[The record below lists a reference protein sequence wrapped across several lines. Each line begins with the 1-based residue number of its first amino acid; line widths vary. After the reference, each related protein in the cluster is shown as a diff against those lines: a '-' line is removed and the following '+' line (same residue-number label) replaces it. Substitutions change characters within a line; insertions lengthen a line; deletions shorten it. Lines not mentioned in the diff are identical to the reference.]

1 MKFLFNKGSLKMF
14 SSQRKSATAQASLLR
29 PHRALQGR
37 AALVTGASRGIGAA
51 IARRLAADGAHVAI
65 TYAGNVEAAEAVVAD
80 IHAAGGRGLA
90 IRADSADADAVRAS
104 VTQTFNA
111 FGRLDILVNNAGS
124 FPRITLDEATL
135 EDFDA
140 AIAINLRAA
149 FIASQAAAVHMGD
162 GGRIISVGSSLVA
175 RVGRPGIGLYVMC
188 KAALE
193 GLTKSMARDFGPRG
207 ITANIIHPGPTDTDM
222 NPADSARADQ
232 ARAAMALAR
241 YGSPPEV
248 AALVAWLASHESQV
262 VTGSSYTIDGGMNA

>member
-1 MKFLFNKGSLKMF
+1 MF

-248 AALVAWLASHESQV
+248 AALVAWLASHESQF